1 MIIIVVITVYFRVSS
16 LNREG
21 ENKMMHVNRFLINFG
36 LVVFLFMLG
45 ACASTPEPTSTTLAE
60 ENIPY
65 GTDSYSIDRWGTR
78 TGQKGRETWQNRD

>member
-1 MIIIVVITVYFRVSS
+1 MVVITVYFRVSS

-45 ACASTPEPTSTTLAE
+45 ACASTPVPTSTTLAG
-60 ENIPY
+60 ENTPY

-78 TGQKGRETWQNRD
+78 AGDKGREAWANRD